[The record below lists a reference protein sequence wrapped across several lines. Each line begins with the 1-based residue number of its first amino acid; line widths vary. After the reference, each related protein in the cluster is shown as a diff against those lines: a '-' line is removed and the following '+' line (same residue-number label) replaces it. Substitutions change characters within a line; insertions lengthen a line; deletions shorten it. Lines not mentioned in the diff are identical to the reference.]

1 MGLVRVIL
9 TLSDCPSVPDA
20 FQTPFRHYNLQ
31 IIKYFIVRAALY
43 AYKTPEELA
52 ELEKIY
58 NEDQSK
64 CILNKFYQ
72 RLELEKIQKPVRIVV
87 DEWELYYLVRKD
99 EIIFM
104 VPGTR

>member
-1 MGLVRVIL
+1 MGLVRVIV
-9 TLSDCPSVPDA
+9 TLSECPLVPGA
-20 FQTPFRHYNLQ
+20 FKIPFRHLNLQ

-72 RLELEKIQKPVRIVV
+72 RLESENIQKPVRIVV
-87 DEWELYYLVRKD
+87 DEWELYYLVRKN

>member
-1 MGLVRVIL
+1 M
-9 TLSDCPSVPDA
+9 TLSDCPLVPGA
-20 FQTPFRHYNLQ
+20 FQTSFRQYNLQ
-31 IIKYFIVRAALY
+31 TIKYFIVRAALY

-52 ELEKIY
+52 ELEAIY
-58 NEDQSK
+58 NQDQSK

-87 DEWELYYLVRKD
+87 DEWELYYLIRKD